1 MSAIIDS
8 RDFVDGIRRDPYMFL
23 KNNKGKT
30 YSISGTVANYQP
42 YADYMYLNDKPNR
55 VILIFDRGTIS
66 AEYEQDDIPKGVMVT
81 VKGKLNF
88 IQWTEQHNLQP
99 SFVGC
104 ELLSIG

>member
-42 YADYMYLNDKPNR
+42 FADFMYLNEKPDR
-55 VILIFDRGTIS
+55 VVLIFDIGTIS
-66 AEYEQDDIPKGVMVT
+66 SEYDQDDIPKGAKVT
-81 VKGKLNF
+81 AKGKLNF
-88 IQWTEQHNLQP
+88 IHWTERNLQP
-99 SFVGC
+99 SFVKC
-104 ELLSIG
+104 ELLSIN

>member
-42 YADYMYLNDKPNR
+42 YADYMYLNDKPDR
-55 VILIFDRGTIS
+55 VILIFDRGYNIR
-66 AEYEQDDIPKGVMVT
+66 QNMNRMIFRKGANGHSKRKVEFCSVD
-81 VKGKLNF
+81 GAA
-88 IQWTEQHNLQP
+88 
-99 SFVGC
+99 
-104 ELLSIG
+104 